1 MGAALVKGQNGALH
15 AARLSVSVRSEAT
28 VDVSALL
35 VTEAGRVRS
44 DADLVFFNQPS
55 APGVSLRPGTP
66 AALSVSLAELPE
78 DIAQLRAV
86 LTLDD
91 PAATFG
97 RFAPPVVT
105 VADEAGNVLYE
116 YCIEGLGSESVV
128 IALELYRRN
137 AAWKVRAVGQGYAG
151 GFAAL
156 VIDHGVRVDDE
167 PAPRDSP
174 APDPTVA
181 GSPSRAAAP
190 AGVFSV
196 PGETKLSF
204 EKRATLDLRKRA
216 VAKVLIDRDVFGIR
230 ARVVLVIDKTGSM
243 NRQYRDQV
251 VHRVVQRMIPVAIQ
265 LDDDGT
271 LEAYLYALSFAK
283 LPDITVEH
291 GEAWAQTFLHLGGT
305 HGGIDY
311 QRLGGRNDELP
322 IMRDIIDSLCPG
334 DRPTLVLFFTDG
346 GFAKK
351 REIAALMREASLLP
365 AFWQFVGLGRAN
377 YGLLRTLDE
386 LSDRTVDN
394 AGFFALD
401 DIDQVDD
408 AQLYTRLLGEFPD
421 WLRAARAAGILR

>member
-1 MGAALVKGQNGALH
+1 MGAALVKGQNGALD
-15 AARLSVSVRSEAT
+15 AARLLVSVRTEAA

-35 VTEAGRVRS
+35 VTEVGRVRS
-44 DADLVFFNQPS
+44 DADFVFFNQPS
-55 APGVSLRPGTP
+55 GPGVSLRPGTP

-91 PAATFG
+91 PGATFG
-97 RFAPPVVT
+97 GFPPPVAT

-116 YCIEGLGSESVV
+116 YRIEGLASESVV
-128 IALELYRRN
+128 IALELYRRD

-156 VIDHGVRVDDE
+156 VTDHGVSVDDE
-167 PAPRDSP
+167 AAAAQDPIAAASP
-174 APDPTVA
+174 AS
-181 GSPSRAAAP
+181 GAAAMD
-190 AGVFSV
+190 VFTV
-196 PGETKLSF
+196 PGEAGLSF
-204 EKRATLDLRKRA
+204 EKRARLDLRKRA
-216 VAKVLIDRDVFGIR
+216 VAKVLVDGDVFGIR

-251 VHRVVQRMIPVAIQ
+251 VHRVVQRMVPVATQ

-291 GEAWAQTFLHLGGT
+291 GEAWAQTYLHLGGT

-311 QRLGGRNDELP
+311 DRLGGRNDELP
-322 IMRDIIDSLCPG
+322 IMRDIIDSLRPG
-334 DRPTLVLFFTDG
+334 GRPTLVLFFTDG

-377 YGLLRTLDE
+377 YGVLRTLDE
-386 LSDRTVDN
+386 LSERAVDN

-421 WLRAARAAGILR
+421 WLRAARAAGILS